1 MWLALRP
8 SCCTSGAGYD
18 WGMEDLL
25 RAAAQCLEEAERAR
39 AKRFYR
45 DAYAAYQRAL
55 DTIHGMRP
63 RRERDVLLA
72 RIYLDRFQI
81 AKDPTSPR
89 AVSDLRFGYSYARST
104 GDSVVREVAEELWRE
119 HVAREEAS

>member
-1 MWLALRP
+1 
-8 SCCTSGAGYD
+8 
-18 WGMEDLL
+18 MEDLL
-25 RAAAQCLEEAERAR
+25 RAAAQCLEDAERAR
-39 AKRFYR
+39 GKRHYR

-81 AKDPTSPR
+81 AKDPTSAR

-104 GDSVVREVAEELWRE
+104 GDPTVREVAEDLWRE
-119 HVAREEAS
+119 HVAREDAS

>member
-1 MWLALRP
+1 MWQARRP
-8 SCCTSGAGYD
+8 SCCISGAGYD

-25 RAAAQCLEEAERAR
+25 RAAATCLEEAERAR
-39 AKRFYR
+39 TKRHYR
-45 DAYAAYQRAL
+45 DAYQAYQRAL
-55 DTIHGMRP
+55 DTVHGMRP

-81 AKDPTSPR
+81 AKDPTSAR

-104 GDSVVREVAEELWRE
+104 GDPTVREVAEDLWRE